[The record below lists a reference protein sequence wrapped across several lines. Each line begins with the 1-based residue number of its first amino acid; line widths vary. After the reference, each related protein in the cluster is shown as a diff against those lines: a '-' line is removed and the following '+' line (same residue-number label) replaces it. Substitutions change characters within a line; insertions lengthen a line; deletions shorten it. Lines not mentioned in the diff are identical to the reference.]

1 MVRLIADG
9 RSELSDGLEELGW
22 VMLPS
27 VCNFVLGRVGP
38 GAAALADTLM
48 WEQGLVVR
56 SFRPGSRLEDHLRVT
71 VRTPGD
77 HERLLSALEE
87 DWMMS
92 RSAERSRET
101 RETKVRVA
109 LDLDGSGRSSVSTGV
124 GFLDHL
130 LGSLAH
136 HALFDLEI
144 EATGDLEVDDH
155 HIVEDV
161 ALVLGEAIALALGD
175 RSGITR
181 FGDAVVPMDEAIARA
196 SVDAGGRPFTV
207 IELEMR
213 NERIGNLTT
222 QNLPHALESLCR
234 TLRDHA
240 PSRGEGRERPSRR
253 RGRLQGAG
261 PVAARRRRDRPEAS
275 GNPIDQR
282 RAMTAPLVAVV
293 DHGAGNLVSIAQGL
307 ERAGATVRVA
317 AGPAGLTGCD
327 GVVLP
332 GVGATAAAMERL
344 RSARMVERPQ
354 GMGRVPCSGS
364 ASVSSF
370 CSKGARR
377 TVPTA

>member
-1 MVRLIADG
+1 
-9 RSELSDGLEELGW
+9 
-22 VMLPS
+22 
-27 VCNFVLGRVGP
+27 
-38 GAAALADTLM
+38 
-48 WEQGLVVR
+48 
-56 SFRPGSRLEDHLRVT
+56 
-71 VRTPGD
+71 
-77 HERLLSALEE
+77 
-87 DWMMS
+87 MMS
-92 RSAERSRET
+92 RSAETSRET

-161 ALVLGEAIALALGD
+161 ALILGEAIALALGD

-234 TLRDHA
+234 
-240 PSRGEGRERPSRR
+240 
-253 RGRLQGAG
+253 
-261 PVAARRRRDRPEAS
+261 AS
-275 GNPIDQR
+275 GI
-282 RAMTAPLVAVV
+282 TL
-293 DHGAGNLVSIAQGL
+293 HL
-307 ERAGATVRVA
+307 EA
-317 AGPAGLTGCD
+317 
-327 GVVLP
+327 
-332 GVGATAAAMERL
+332 
-344 RSARMVERPQ
+344 
-354 GMGRVPCSGS
+354 
-364 ASVSSF
+364 
-370 CSKGARR
+370 KGANDHHVAEAAFKALARSLRGAVEIDPRR
-377 TVPTA
+377 QGIPSAKGVL